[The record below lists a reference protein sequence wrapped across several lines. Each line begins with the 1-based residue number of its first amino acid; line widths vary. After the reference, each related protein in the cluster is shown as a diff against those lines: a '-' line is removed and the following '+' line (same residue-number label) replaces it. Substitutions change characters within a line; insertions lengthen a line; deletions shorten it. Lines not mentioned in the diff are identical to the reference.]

1 MFNVHRKGGDYSW
14 MRNNLQESKQKPRPE
29 NINALWTFGGK
40 WNPEAKIDALWNILA
55 YPEGK

>member
-1 MFNVHRKGGDYSW
+1 